1 MFATTDPVAVGVTV
15 LATLAVVGLV
25 ASVAYLHR
33 AVRELRREAK
43 ALAEEAGQL
52 LEEMGAALRQAG
64 EDVARVERMVGSAE
78 AISEAVGSASR
89 LVGGVV
95 AEPLIKA
102 VALGSGVARA
112 VRTVRRGGPQGR
124 VVTVQLKGQGKG
136 GRVAP

>member
-15 LATLAVVGLV
+15 LATLVVVALG
-25 ASVAYLHR
+25 ASVAYLLR

-43 ALAEEAGQL
+43 ALADEAGRL

-64 EDVARVERMVGSAE
+64 EGVARVERMVGSAE
-78 AISEAVGSASR
+78 AISDAVGSASR

-95 AEPLIKA
+95 TEPLIKA

-112 VRTVRRGGPQGR
+112 VRTVRGGRPWGR
-124 VVTVQLKGQGKG
+124 VVTVQLKPQRNRD
-136 GRVAP
+136 RVAP